1 MQQTIARIDGQR
13 PIIAGRFGPLPGD
26 VRNPVYQ
33 AFLLLWAGFT
43 AAPILFGVDK
53 FFNWMTFWPN
63 YLWAGFPHFLH
74 VSPQHFMYAVGVVEI
89 AAGVLVFLLPRF
101 APYVVA
107 GWLAGIITN
116 LVIISA
122 ASSGHGNVFWDI
134 ALRDFGLLLAAL
146 ALARLAA
153 VYAPNPFRAGTARSG
168 AVPQSVR
175 PDRHSTPH
183 AA

>member
-1 MQQTIARIDGQR
+1 MQQTMARTSR
-13 PIIAGRFGPLPGD
+13 PLPIIAGRLGPLRGN
-26 VRNPVYQ
+26 VRDASFQ
-33 AFLLLWAGFT
+33 AFLLLWVGFT
-43 AAPILFGVDK
+43 VAPILFGLDK

-63 YLWAGFPHFLH
+63 YLWVGFPHLFG

-89 AAGVLVFLLPRF
+89 FAGLMVLVMPRF

-107 GWLAGIITN
+107 GWLGGIITN

-122 ASSGHGNVFWDI
+122 VRGGHANVFWDI

-153 VYAPNPFRAGTARSG
+153 VHAPHPFRRGQDHRDIG
-168 AVPQSVR
+168 
-175 PDRHSTPH
+175 
-183 AA
+183 